1 MIKQLKTLLLK
12 KHYAKKNTIPRKVFT
27 INFDDL
33 DLEITICSN

>member
-33 DLEITICSN
+33 EMYNIM